1 MSGSAMHTSGS
12 VVPLQTAV
20 ANGSPIHGQNLQ
32 YDDEQ
37 SEDEETTLS
46 IIFKKGGNN

>member
-1 MSGSAMHTSGS
+1 M
-12 VVPLQTAV
+12 PLQTTTADS
-20 ANGSPIHGQNLQ
+20 SPIHGQNLQ
-32 YDDEQ
+32 HDDEQ